1 MKKYLLLLM
10 IFITAFVV
18 TACDKAQ
25 GIDIAKIVF
34 DIIGYIFTAIIG
46 ALGGAKVGVIT
57 TEKRIE
63 KDPNNNY
70 KRSNKNG

>member
-1 MKKYLLLLM
+1 MKKALLLLAV
-10 IFITAFVV
+10 FIGAFTI

-25 GIDIAKIVF
+25 GVDIAKIIF

-46 ALGGAKVGVIT
+46 AIGGAKAGVIA

-63 KDPNNNY
+63 KDTTNNY
-70 KRSNKNG
+70 KRNK

>member
-1 MKKYLLLLM
+1 MKKYLLILTV
-10 IFITAFVV
+10 FVAFTA

-34 DIIGYIFTAIIG
+34 EIVGYIFTAIIG
-46 ALGGAKVGVIT
+46 ALGGARAGIIA
-57 TEKRIE
+57 TEKKIE
-63 KDPNNNY
+63 KDPTNNY